1 MVCFFFRIDWHLN
14 VSFAS
19 FKKILFC
26 IFKASLTQLPGYTE
40 EEISQILVKTKRLVN
55 EPNSN
60 GNLLDMFNLSCC
72 ESLEK
77 NREREQIRMK
87 SDLTPNATELLEE
100 RAIKLIV
107 DPIDTMVAKLN
118 MIIYDDS
125 KNRPQN
131 AGKS

>member
-1 MVCFFFRIDWHLN
+1 MVRFFFRIDWHLN
-14 VSFAS
+14 VSFAN

-26 IFKASLTQLPGYTE
+26 IFKGSLTQLPGYTE
-40 EEISQILVKTKRLVN
+40 KEISQILGKTKRLVN
-55 EPNSN
+55 DPNSN
-60 GNLLDMFNLSCC
+60 SNLLDMFNLSWH

-77 NREREQIRMK
+77 NREREQTRVK
-87 SDLTPNATELLEE
+87 SDRTPNATELLEE

-107 DPIDTMVAKLN
+107 DPIDEMVSKLN
-118 MIIYDDS
+118 MVIYDDS